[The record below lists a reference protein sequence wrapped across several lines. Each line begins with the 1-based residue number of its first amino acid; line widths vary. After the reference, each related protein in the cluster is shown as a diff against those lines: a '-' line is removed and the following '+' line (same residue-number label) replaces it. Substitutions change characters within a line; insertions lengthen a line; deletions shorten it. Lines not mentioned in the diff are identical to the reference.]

1 MTILVTGGAGYI
13 GAHVVRLLQE
23 RGEKVVVVDDLST
36 GRADRVGDAVLVEVD
51 VASPEAVDVLTRAM
65 TEHDVR
71 AVVHFAARKQVGESV
86 ERPAWYYQ
94 QNVGGFTNLVTAMQ
108 AAGVDRLVFSSS
120 AATYGMPSV
129 SLVEEKLHAEPINP
143 YGETKLVGEWLG
155 RAASRAWGL
164 RFVALR
170 YFNVAGAGW
179 PDLGDPA
186 VLNLVPMVLDR
197 LERGE
202 RPKIF
207 GDDYPTPDGTCIRDY
222 IHVLDL
228 AQAHLAALERGRA
241 SVRRLQRRHGR
252 GLLGARGDRRDRARQ
267 RARRHAGG
275 PAAPRGRPAAARRE
289 PPPHQRALR
298 LARHE
303 RPAGDHRVG
312 VGGLAGRAPP
322 HRHDARGRLR
332 GVKSG
337 VPCDPTSLSML
348 RIDRG
353 GAPATEGGTTTW
365 ATRATRHGCTT

>member
-13 GAHVVRLLQE
+13 GAHVVRLLQQ

-36 GRADRVGDAVLVEVD
+36 GQEGRIGGAPLVRLD
-51 VASPEAVDVLTRAM
+51 VSSAEAVEVLTRTL
-65 TEHDVR
+65 TEHEVT

-86 ERPAWYYQ
+86 EKPAWYYQ
-94 QNVGGFTNLVTAMQ
+94 QNVGGFTNLVTAME

-129 SLVEEKLHAEPINP
+129 SMVEEKLHAEPINP

-155 RAASRAWGL
+155 RAASRSWGL

-202 RPKIF
+202 QPKIF

-228 AQAHLAALERGRA
+228 AEAHLAALGYLDEDERTYDVFNVGTGTGS
-241 SVRRLQRRHGR
+241 SVREVIDEIGQVSGLDVTPEILPRR
-252 GLLGARGDRRDRARQ
+252 
-267 RARRHAGG
+267 
-275 PAAPRGRPAAARRE
+275 
-289 PPPHQRALR
+289 
-298 LARHE
+298 
-303 RPAGDHRVG
+303 AGDPPQLVASPERINKVLG
-312 VGGLAGRAPP
+312 WTGTQGLEPIIASAWEAWQAGPR
-322 HRHDARGRLR
+322 
-332 GVKSG
+332 
-337 VPCDPTSLSML
+337 
-348 RIDRG
+348 RIDV
-353 GAPATEGGTTTW
+353 
-365 ATRATRHGCTT
+365 